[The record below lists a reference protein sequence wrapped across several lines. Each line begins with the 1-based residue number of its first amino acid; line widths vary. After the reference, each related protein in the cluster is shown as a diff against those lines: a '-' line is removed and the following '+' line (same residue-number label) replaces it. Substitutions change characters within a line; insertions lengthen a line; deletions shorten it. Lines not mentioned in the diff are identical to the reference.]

1 MGPQSAKPP
10 EDLEPAPAFL
20 QCAGAILWPSFFV
33 AGVITTVFF
42 AIVDPEA
49 LRDIT
54 FPSLQVSRLQ
64 GYSLGFLL
72 FWLATSSAS
81 LFTWILL
88 RTSKQIRRGFSPGD
102 KS

>member
-1 MGPQSAKPP
+1 MQR
-10 EDLEPAPAFL
+10 
-20 QCAGAILWPSFFV
+20 AGAILWPSFFV
-33 AGVITTVFF
+33 AGVITAVFF
-42 AIVDPEA
+42 AYVDPEA

-54 FPSLQVSRLQ
+54 FPSLQVSRVQ

-72 FWLATSSAS
+72 FWLATSSSS

-88 RTSKQIRRGFSPGD
+88 RTSQQIRRGFSSGD